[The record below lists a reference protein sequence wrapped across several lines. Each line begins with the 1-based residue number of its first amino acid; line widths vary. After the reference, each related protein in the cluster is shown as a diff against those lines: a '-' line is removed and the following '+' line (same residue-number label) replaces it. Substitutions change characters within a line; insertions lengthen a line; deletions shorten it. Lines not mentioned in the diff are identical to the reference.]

1 MEPVNGSRQ
10 GFYLANVIRNLYMSV
25 DIQTTGTAGN
35 FNMKKC
41 CVCQICVSELQLLFF
56 SIIPNRRQW
65 CVICSCLGCIQWMV
79 YVFVSVFNP
88 PHTHTHTCSAREW
101 SEANVCSWSKC
112 KWYTML
118 SVMGFFSFSHLCIFD
133 VSQHITD
140 SEALMSSAL
149 VWKKNWD
156 SKWFTDENCQH
167 HPCHSGNFEK
177 NIASEPFVTRELWF
191 WVSVDFR
198 WSEIGNEERGWI
210 SPFSSTY
217 TTVKKNMKKF
227 M

>member
-56 SIIPNRRQW
+56 SIMSNRRQW

-88 PHTHTHTCSAREW
+88 PHTHTCSAREW

-112 KWYTML
+112 KWNTML
-118 SVMGFFSFSHLCIFD
+118 SVMVFFFF
-133 VSQHITD
+133 
-140 SEALMSSAL
+140 
-149 VWKKNWD
+149 
-156 SKWFTDENCQH
+156 F
-167 HPCHSGNFEK
+167 
-177 NIASEPFVTRELWF
+177 PFVHIWCFPAHNRQWSTDVVCSCMKKELRLQMIYRWKLSTPPLPFRELW
-191 WVSVDFR
+191 
-198 WSEIGNEERGWI
+198 EEYCLRAFCDKRTMVLSLSGL
-210 SPFSSTY
+210 
-217 TTVKKNMKKF
+217 
-227 M
+227 